1 MKINN
6 ANLKKIK
13 KNKNKNNL
21 PLYYPKLY
29 TCVIMQIAKFYLGK
43 DEN

>member
-13 KNKNKNNL
+13 KDNDNSL
-21 PLYYPKLY
+21 PLYIITSY
-29 TCVIMQIAKFYLGK
+29 IEMRNNGNF
-43 DEN
+43 

>member
-13 KNKNKNNL
+13 RKNNNNL
-21 PLYYPKLY
+21 PLYIITSY
-29 TCVIMQIAKFYLGK
+29 TKMGNDANY
-43 DEN
+43 